1 MPSIDRRDFTAIY
14 PVCCMGNY
22 NGIFHSI
29 IHGNMVIS
37 GLGID
42 ISIIVVSSDRMWDQ
56 IHSADIRLIRGLPGF
71 VVATSIECS

>member
-42 ISIIVVSSDRMWDQ
+42 ISIIVVSSDRM
-56 IHSADIRLIRGLPGF
+56 
-71 VVATSIECS
+71 